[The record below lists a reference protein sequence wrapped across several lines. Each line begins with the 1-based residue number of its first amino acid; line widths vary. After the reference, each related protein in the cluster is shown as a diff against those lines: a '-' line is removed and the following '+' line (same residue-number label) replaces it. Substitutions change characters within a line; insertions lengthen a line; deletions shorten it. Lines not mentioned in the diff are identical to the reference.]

1 MQKEINT
8 ANQNKKQAAGKC
20 PVCERKGIPVFLLRQ
35 AVIKLAP
42 FEGAKSDLDYQSL
55 ANYAQKINF
64 KNRMPDEPLKD
75 YGYILRTLRNGYV
88 YVMQQKGDDI
98 NTRML
103 EAYECIDGALRL
115 KDAYSLS
122 GTEPRPL
129 SKACYNACHSI
140 PASFINL
147 DDRVYTNA
155 WVAYVSQ
162 PWSSETINQYIKEQ
176 DKLALSRFTHIDI
189 TKLKDDPNQAT
200 NNRAVPF
207 ADIFGKADDTE
218 SVSNVLEFR
227 IKKAP
232 LPNFKSAHPFV
243 SLYNQKRLFAY
254 HVNRLSDSSCG
265 VVVEDTFGIA
275 EELNSQRLSHL
286 HIFNE
291 KPLTDDELKLAEEV
305 IDNLDDIDKETK
317 IYEQRAKN
325 MLKTINPDLQQRF
338 KYYEAGMLKKR
349 MIFELMT
356 QYRQSIVMYYDREI
370 DKVKEEIE
378 IIKNSGKDKVGY
390 YEIPPSTK
398 MYTKISQIK
407 SDKKQA
413 LDDFDDCV
421 NQETVKNFNTELEAA
436 YNEIVDYC
444 KEWSQD
450 YFTYVRWLFG
460 KPEFISDFDQVKPS
474 SFNPVHFWQ
483 REFDFSVE
491 TTSIAHIN
499 EVTQILL
506 DSTHSEIKLG
516 TDSALWD
523 ELLSNPE
530 SIYYIIDYNN
540 PKGIDRDEEVY
551 VDLTDNRL
559 LKPRDIISNAL
570 RVGAIITK
578 AIEEVSEVEL
588 KRKLHILE
596 QHKANYEVKIKSYQ
610 QKIEELEEQN
620 AKNSNNEKA
629 ETETKKLIEDKRKYK
644 AEIQKLNKDLEKVNQ
659 QMSEMAQSKTS
670 NSGHSANIKHL
681 LNSTALRKQAALI
694 KDNLHTAIKSP
705 WMRLNAFDQLVRIG
719 AMPVEITIQI
729 NPQNYAKIQNLLT
742 QMQRGFFN
750 RGIYHPHELEFLQN
764 FDIDEEV
771 TKTGTIK
778 TKKAKFTLCFPD
790 KITKSLFVDFIKQ
803 TNGILSPRKLKEFVE
818 NAYKDYFKLIYKQK
832 NLRAQ
837 LGNATEGM
845 KSTQDKKIKISSRN
859 RNNEII
865 KINQEKEN
873 IENLSNKTKVE
884 LENAN
889 NESRLE
895 NVNNEIKVRKLTFAI
910 NLTVNSISGV
920 ITLMNINDTLKE
932 WGVAKEG
939 SGEQQVKVQLIKD
952 VVYLATM
959 GVDIINQYHNIK
971 LLMKLKDAMVINA
984 NTQAINSQLKLNTL
998 ISKTVTRVTTIIT
1011 VLDAVTELNSA
1022 FDMLDMENKRYF
1034 YMRSIGSIVLIMG
1047 AAIALIGTLI
1057 PIIIGVVLM
1066 IGGAIAILLSKK
1078 YDKYTPIQHWLN
1090 RCYFGKHAEFE
1101 YLGYDAYHEDDRRS
1115 HSGFGLALNDYT
1127 IIIYGIQTFI
1137 RKVPLYNDAPIG
1149 SSIVD
1154 SSVRRLQNHLYFYL
1168 DIPDFAKANPNEV
1181 LTASIRLY
1189 RKNWASPTN
1198 QSTVI
1203 TDKYIDLKCRVS
1215 TNGIEVL
1222 EIKNSPEIDRSI
1234 CTDKKMF
1241 FNKYELP
1248 AMKSKFLSQI
1258 GERYIHEPAEF
1269 QLTHTLEDGTI
1280 MIESE
1285 PKYSNVENVI
1295 VKQNDSVYRD
1305 GLIINK
1311 WIAGTINAIGI
1322 KKYQIIIEYNNREAV
1337 PLIITKKS
1345 KKIN

>member
-42 FEGAKSDLDYQSL
+42 FEGAKSDFDYQSL

-64 KNRMPDEPLKD
+64 KNRMPDEQLKD

-98 NTRML
+98 NTRIL

-147 DDRVYTNA
+147 DDRIYTNA

-189 TKLKDDPNQAT
+189 TKLKDDPDQAT

-232 LPNFKSAHPFV
+232 LPNFRSAHPFV
-243 SLYNQKRLFAY
+243 SLYNQKRFFAY

-305 IDNLDDIDKETK
+305 IDNLDDIDKETR

-325 MLKTINPDLQQRF
+325 MLKTINPYLQQRF

-356 QYRQSIVMYYDREI
+356 QYRQSIVTSYDREI
-370 DKVKEEIE
+370 AKVEEEIE
-378 IIKNSGKDKVGY
+378 KVVNSGNDNVGY
-390 YEIPPSTK
+390 NGIPVSAG
-398 MYTKISQIK
+398 MRARIGRLS

-421 NQETVKNFNTELEAA
+421 NQDTIQNFTSELESA
-436 YNEIVDYC
+436 YNEVVNYC
-444 KEWSQD
+444 REWSQD
-450 YFTYVRWLFG
+450 YYTYVRWLFG
-460 KPEFISDFDQVKPS
+460 KQEFISDYGQSKPS
-474 SFNPVHFWQ
+474 SFNLVHFWQ

-491 TTSIAHIN
+491 TALMAHVT

-506 DSTHSEIKLG
+506 DSTHSEIKFAN
-516 TDSALWD
+516 DSALWD

-551 VDLTDNRL
+551 VELTDNRL
-559 LKPRDIISNAL
+559 LKPNDIISNVLSFAP
-570 RVGAIITK
+570 VVNK
-578 AIEEVSEVEL
+578 VIEEVNKDAL
-588 KRKLHILE
+588 KRKQYILE
-596 QHKANYEVKIKSYQ
+596 QNKAQLEAEIKINQ
-610 QKIEELEEQN
+610 QKIEQLESKKKSIPLHNQTEIQELI
-620 AKNSNNEKA
+620 KA
-629 ETETKKLIEDKRKYK
+629 KRKYN
-644 AEIQKLNKDLEKVNQ
+644 AEIQTLNKELEKVNQ
-659 QMSEMAQSKTS
+659 QMSEMAQSNVS
-670 NSGHSANIKHL
+670 NLGQRANKNDL
-681 LNSTALRKQAALI
+681 LNNTALKKQAVLI
-694 KDNLHTAIKSP
+694 KDQLHIPIKSQ
-705 WMRLNAFDQLVRIG
+705 WMRLNAFDQLARIG
-719 AMPVEITIQI
+719 AMPVEINIQI
-729 NPQNYAKIQNLLT
+729 KPENIAKIQNLFT

-750 RGIYHPHELEFLQN
+750 RGLYHPLEQEFLQN

-771 TKTGTIK
+771 TKTGTTK
-778 TKKAKFTLCFPD
+778 TRKAKFTLCFPD
-790 KITKSLFVDFIKQ
+790 KVTRSLFVEFIKK
-803 TNGILSPRKLKEFVE
+803 TNGILNPYELKKFIE

-832 NLRAQ
+832 NLQAQ
-837 LGNATEGM
+837 LENAT
-845 KSTQDKKIKISSRN
+845 KNKTSI
-859 RNNEII
+859 NE
-865 KINQEKEN
+865 KINQGSSKNTSNKTTKINQKIEK
-873 IENLSNKTKVE
+873 IGDLSNKNKIDLETVINKIE
-884 LENAN
+884 LEG
-889 NESRLE
+889 
-895 NVNNEIKVRKLTFAI
+895 VNSEIKIGKITFAI
-910 NLTVNSISGV
+910 NLAVDAISCV
-920 ITLMNINDTLKE
+920 VTLMNIKDTLKE

-939 SGEQQVKVQLIKD
+939 SGEQKVKVQLIKD
-952 VVYLATM
+952 VVSLTLM
-959 GVDIINQYHNIK
+959 SIDLTSQYQNIK
-971 LLMKLKDAMVINA
+971 LNKQLENAINT
-984 NTQAINSQLKLNTL
+984 NKQAIRSQLKLNTL
-998 ISKTVTRVTTIIT
+998 INKTVSRVTTVIT
-1011 VLDAVTELNSA
+1011 VLEAIGELKSS
-1022 FDMLDMENKRYF
+1022 FDMVNMDDQRYF
-1034 YMRSIGSIVLIMG
+1034 KLRFGGAVVTIIASIILF
-1047 AAIALIGTLI
+1047 IGTLFTTFVGVI
-1057 PIIIGVVLM
+1057 LIIG
-1066 IGGAIAILLSKK
+1066 ASIAILFSKK
-1078 YDKYTPIQHWLN
+1078 FDKYTPIQHWLN
-1090 RCYFGKHAEFE
+1090 RCYFGKQEELE
-1101 YLGYDAYHEDDRRS
+1101 YLGYDAYHEEDRYS
-1115 HSGFGLALNDYT
+1115 HSGFGLAINDYT
-1127 IIIYGIQTFI
+1127 VMIYGIQTFI
-1137 RKVPLYNDAPIG
+1137 RLQSLYNGAP
-1149 SSIVD
+1149 VVPMPD
-1154 SSVRRLQNHLYFYL
+1154 SANVFQRHIYFYV
-1168 DIPDFAKANPNEV
+1168 DIPDFAKANSNEV

-1189 RKNWASPTN
+1189 LYN
-1198 QSTVI
+1198 QSSVI
-1203 TDKYIDLKCRVS
+1203 TDKYIDLKCHVT

-1222 EIKNSPEIDRSI
+1222 EIKNGSETDKYI

-1248 AMKSKFLSQI
+1248 PLISKFPSST
-1258 GERYIHEPAEF
+1258 GERYIDEPAEF
-1269 QLTHTLEDGTI
+1269 QLTQTLANGTKV
-1280 MIESE
+1280 IESK
-1285 PKYSNVENVI
+1285 PKFSDIKNVM
-1295 VKQNDSVYRD
+1295 VKQDDSIDSD

-1311 WIAGTINAIGI
+1311 WIAGTIGANSI
-1322 KKYQIIIEYNNREAV
+1322 KKYHIVIEYNNREAV

-1345 KKIN
+1345 NKIN

>member
-1 MQKEINT
+1 MQKEINI

-20 PVCERKGIPVFLLRQ
+20 PACQRKGIPVFLLRQ

-42 FEGAKSDLDYQSL
+42 FKGAKSDVNYQSL

-64 KNRMPDEPLKD
+64 KNRMPDEQLKD
-75 YGYILRTLRNGYV
+75 YGYILRTLRKGYV

-103 EAYECIDGALRL
+103 EAYECFNGVLRL

-129 SKACYNACHSI
+129 SKACFNACHSI

-147 DDRVYTNA
+147 DDRIFTNA

-162 PWSSETINQYIKEQ
+162 PWSSETIDQYINEQ
-176 DKLALSRFTHIDI
+176 DKLVLSRFTHIDI
-189 TKLKDDPNQAT
+189 TKLKDDPDQAT

-207 ADIFGKADDTE
+207 VDIFGKSDDPE

-227 IKKAP
+227 IKKDQ
-232 LPNFKSAHPFV
+232 LPNFQSAHPFV
-243 SLYNQKRLFAY
+243 SLYDQKRSFAY
-254 HVNRLSDSSCG
+254 HVNPLSGSSCG

-325 MLKTINPDLQQRF
+325 MLKTVNPKLQQRF
-338 KYYEAGMLKKR
+338 KYYDAGMLKKR

-378 IIKNSGKDKVGY
+378 KLKNSGKDKAGY
-390 YEIPPSTK
+390 GELPPSTK
-398 MYTKISQIK
+398 MYTKIGQIK

-413 LDDFDDCV
+413 LEDFDDCV
-421 NQETVKNFNTELEAA
+421 NQQTVKNFNTELEAA
-436 YNEIVDYC
+436 YNEVVDYC

-460 KPEFISDFDQVKPS
+460 NPEFISDFDQTKPS

-516 TDSALWD
+516 ADSALWD

-551 VDLTDNRL
+551 IDLADNRL

-570 RVGAIITK
+570 RAGAIITK

-596 QHKANYEVKIKSYQ
+596 QDKANYEAQIKSYQ
-610 QKIEELEEQN
+610 QKIEELEKQK
-620 AKNSNNEKA
+620 AKNSDNEKA
-629 ETETKKLIEDKRKYK
+629 KTETKKLIDDKRKYK
-644 AEIQKLNKDLEKVNQ
+644 TEIQKLNKELEKVNQ

-681 LNSTALRKQAALI
+681 LNSTALGKQAALI
-694 KDNLHTAIKSP
+694 KDKLHTAKLS
-705 WMRLNAFDQLVRIG
+705 WMRLNAFDQLARIG
-719 AMPVEITIQI
+719 AMPVEITTQI
-729 NPQNYAKIQNLLT
+729 KPKNYAKIQNLLT

-803 TNGILSPRKLKEFVE
+803 TNGRLSPYQLKKFVE

-845 KSTQDKKIKISSRN
+845 SSTQDKKIKISSRN
-859 RNNEII
+859 RNNEILD
-865 KINQEKEN
+865 INQEKEN
-873 IENLSNKTKVE
+873 IENLSNKTKIE

-1011 VLDAVTELNSA
+1011 VLDAITELNSA
-1022 FDMLDMENKRYF
+1022 FDMVDMEDKTYF
-1034 YMRSIGSIVLIMG
+1034 YLRLSGSIFLLMG
-1047 AAIALIGTLI
+1047 AGIALIGTLV
-1057 PIIIGVVLM
+1057 PIIIGVILM
-1066 IGGAIAILLSKK
+1066 VVGAFAILFSKK

-1101 YLGYDAYHEDDRRS
+1101 HLGYDAYHEDDRYS

-1127 IIIYGIQTFI
+1127 IVIYGIQTFI
-1137 RKVPLYNDAPIG
+1137 RKIPLYNGAPIG
-1149 SSIVD
+1149 SSIED
-1154 SSVRRLQNHLYFYL
+1154 NSVRVLQNHLYFYL
-1168 DIPDFAKANPNEV
+1168 DIPDFAKADSNEV
-1181 LTASIRLY
+1181 LTVSIRLY
-1189 RKNWASPTN
+1189 LYNFDHLKN

-1203 TDKYIDLKCRVS
+1203 TDKYIDLKYRVS
-1215 TNGIEVL
+1215 TNGIDVL
-1222 EIKNSPEIDRSI
+1222 EIKNGPETDKSI

-1248 AMKSKFLSQI
+1248 AIKSKFPSQT
-1258 GERYIHEPAEF
+1258 GERYIYEPAEF

-1280 MIESE
+1280 VIESE
-1285 PKYSNVENVI
+1285 PKFSDVENVM
-1295 VKQNDSVYRD
+1295 VKQDDSIDRD

-1311 WIAGTINAIGI
+1311 WIAGTMSAIGI

-1337 PLIITKKS
+1337 PLIITKNS